1 MTMRSMNLPPATG
14 QALLPLLFAFLLGSV
29 APSADAEIYKSVG
42 ADGRPVYSDVA
53 PSSDKAKARVL
64 KTEPAPLAT
73 EPAKNRDEQKE
84 AARRK
89 AQEDKESR
97 QIRERQAAAE
107 AARICAAAQQA
118 LKLLEKIDGQ
128 RAFWRDP
135 NGERTYLSDE
145 QRSAAQ
151 SKAQQDVA
159 RNCP

>member
-1 MTMRSMNLPPATG
+1 MTMRSMNLPRATA
-14 QALLPLLFAFLLGSV
+14 QALSPLLCAVLLGGI
-29 APSADAEIYKSVG
+29 APGAGAEIYRSVG

-53 PSSDKAKARVL
+53 PSSDKARVRVL

-73 EPAKNRDEQKE
+73 EPSTGRDEQKE

-107 AARICAAAQQA
+107 AARVCAAAREA
-118 LKLLEKIDGQ
+118 LQVLEKIEGQ

-151 SKAQQDVA
+151 SRARQDVA